1 MAINPF
7 ERHSLVMVP
16 FHFTARATQKRRPA
30 VVLAVVLAM
39 VTTAKQSAG
48 LPQPCLVSLK

>member
-1 MAINPF
+1 MNPF
-7 ERHSLVMVP
+7 ERHALVMVP

>member
-1 MAINPF
+1 MNPF
-7 ERHSLVMVP
+7 ERHSLVMVT

-30 VVLAVVLAM
+30 VVLAM
-39 VTTAKQSAG
+39 VTTAKPSAG